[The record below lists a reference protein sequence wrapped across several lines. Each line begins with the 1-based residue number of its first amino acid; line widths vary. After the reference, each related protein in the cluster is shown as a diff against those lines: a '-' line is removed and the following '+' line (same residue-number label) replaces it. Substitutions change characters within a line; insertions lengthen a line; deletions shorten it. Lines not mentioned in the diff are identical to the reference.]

1 MQNIAITLFE
11 SMVIRN
17 YLFSDNCELLSKL
30 ASQNKVILISNY
42 KNLKFIE
49 ECIETIDKKNI
60 SLFVYKS
67 QNIAF
72 LPKICLSI
80 LKWTNSSDTILRDI
94 KIEKKNRVLKFIAN
108 RVFSR
113 FPLKDSILRLL
124 ILKLFRQNKFHHN
137 ISSHHEKTSLPKFD
151 VVFITS
157 LSNQSDDL
165 QVALFARRNR
175 IKIIGTMRSWD
186 NLSSHGGLAL
196 IPDVFYSHSMFMSQM
211 LSQFHRLNKN
221 ITVTLTAPNYR
232 QNFLLGDRSNPKSIL
247 EPNTKIGYGC
257 MGEHINP
264 GEKEFLIKL
273 NEIGKLFSSYEF
285 VVIQHPSF
293 PHEMDFQL
301 NSNFSVV
308 QFDYTRV
315 KLDSYYQSLAQLD
328 VLIAGG
334 SSILLDAVFV
344 GIPIA
349 YLNFEIIKQDYW
361 KSALRYYDTLNHTKK
376 FIELVSP
383 RTLNN
388 EEDLINLLSEKKF
401 SSLIINK
408 TKVDFF
414 TGDSFIDLNARL
426 IEIILN

>member
-124 ILKLFRQNKFHHN
+124 ILKLFRQNKFHLN
-137 ISSHHEKTSLPKFD
+137 ISSHYEKISLPKFD

-157 LSNQSDDL
+157 
-165 QVALFARRNR
+165 F
-175 IKIIGTMRSWD
+175 
-186 NLSSHGGLAL
+186 
-196 IPDVFYSHSMFMSQM
+196 
-211 LSQFHRLNKN
+211 
-221 ITVTLTAPNYR
+221 
-232 QNFLLGDRSNPKSIL
+232 
-247 EPNTKIGYGC
+247 
-257 MGEHINP
+257 
-264 GEKEFLIKL
+264 
-273 NEIGKLFSSYEF
+273 
-285 VVIQHPSF
+285 
-293 PHEMDFQL
+293 
-301 NSNFSVV
+301 FSVLQAAIIHV
-308 QFDYTRV
+308 VWSAKQYQLHLFKICPRECV
-315 KLDSYYQSLAQLD
+315 K
-328 VLIAGG
+328 IT
-334 SSILLDAVFV
+334 
-344 GIPIA
+344 
-349 YLNFEIIKQDYW
+349 IK
-361 KSALRYYDTLNHTKK
+361 KMC
-376 FIELVSP
+376 F
-383 RTLNN
+383 
-388 EEDLINLLSEKKF
+388 F
-401 SSLIINK
+401 INK
-408 TKVDFF
+408 IF
-414 TGDSFIDLNARL
+414 NYQ
-426 IEIILN
+426 